1 MIERFRARIS
11 FFHVTL
17 AVLVV
22 TGFAMRV
29 WGNRFGLPF
38 LYHEDEGEIVRRA
51 LRMPIDGPNPGWF
64 QYPTLYVYVQA
75 VAYAALCAVGRLTGS
90 ASSYPAFAD
99 AATLDP
105 SAVYA
110 VGRTVTAA
118 FGAATIAVTGAA
130 GRWLVSLDAR
140 GRDLA
145 GLAAAALVTIELL
158 EVEHA
163 HYITADVPMTLAA
176 TGVLLAV
183 ARLATSPEGGSIRE
197 YAVAGLLAGVAASI
211 KYPGALFAVAPLA
224 VYAQR
229 VGWRSRADWVARA
242 RDLRIPAA
250 AMASVVGFVA
260 GSPFV
265 VLDWRGFARDLGAEA
280 AHMRAGHLGF
290 ELVQNH
296 WTEVF
301 ANVLETGGLALL
313 VLAAAGVVT
322 VCLKKDVFG
331 RSLVVTLAILL
342 FFAASSNVLFAR
354 YLIPM
359 LPVAAL
365 LAAHAL
371 VTLAGAC
378 ARGRDRRR
386 GVLVA
391 VGLCAALA
399 LPGWLVAHRLAI
411 FSAPDTR
418 TESWNWVNANLLLP
432 GDRIAVEWKSIPRK
446 PLHFAVAETVPVV
459 YDIAR
464 LRVDGVTHVAI
475 TDRLYRRYL
484 KAPEIYPEQVAF
496 YRELLETSE
505 PVASF
510 SPFADDHG
518 RLTLDGAGAP
528 VIRRVK
534 SAVPW
539 SALTRRVC
547 SGPVI
552 LIFRLPELQR
562 MKTSTDLH
570 R

>member
-1 MIERFRARIS
+1 MIERFRARLS

-22 TGFAMRV
+22 TGFALRV

-75 VAYAALCAVGRLTGS
+75 VAYAALWAVARLTGS
-90 ASSYPAFAD
+90 ASTYAAFAD

-105 SAVYA
+105 SAVYSA
-110 VGRTVTAA
+110 GRTVTAA

-140 GRDLA
+140 GRDVA

-176 TGVLLAV
+176 ACVLLAV
-183 ARLATSPEGGSIRE
+183 ARLATAPEGGSIRE
-197 YAVAGLLAGVAASI
+197 YAVAGILAGVAASI

-224 VYAQR
+224 AYAQR
-229 VGWRSRADWVARA
+229 VGWRSRADWAARL
-242 RDLRIPAA
+242 RDFRIPAA
-250 AMASVVGFVA
+250 AVASVAGFVA

-296 WTEVF
+296 WAEVF
-301 ANVLETGGLALL
+301 ANVIETGGIALL
-313 VLAAAGVVT
+313 VLVAAGVVT
-322 VCLKKDVFG
+322 VSLKKDVFG
-331 RSLVVTLAILL
+331 RSLVVTLSVLV

-359 LPVAAL
+359 LPVAAI

-371 VTLAGAC
+371 VTAAGAC
-378 ARGRDRRR
+378 ARGRDHRR

-391 VGLCAALA
+391 VGLCVALA
-399 LPGWLVAHRLAI
+399 LPAWLVAHRLAI

-418 TESWNWVNANLLLP
+418 TESWNWVNASLLVP

-446 PLHFAVAETVPVV
+446 PLSFAVAESVPVV
-459 YDIAR
+459 YDVAR
-464 LRVDGVTHVAI
+464 LRAAGVTHVAI

-484 KAPEIYPEQVAF
+484 RAPEIYPEQLEF
-496 YRELLETSE
+496 YRELLSTAE

-510 SPFADDHG
+510 TPFADDHG
-518 RLTLDGAGAP
+518 RLTLDGSGAP
-528 VIRRVK
+528 VVRRVK
-534 SAVPW
+534 SSVPW
-539 SALTRRVC
+539 SALTRRERA
-547 SGPVI
+547 GPVI
-552 LIFRLPELQR
+552 LIFRLSDP
-562 MKTSTDLH
+562 
-570 R
+570 

>member
-1 MIERFRARIS
+1 MIERFRARLS

-22 TGFAMRV
+22 TGFAMRI

-51 LRMPIDGPNPGWF
+51 LRMPVDGPNPGWF
-64 QYPTLYVYVQA
+64 QYPTLYVYVQSA
-75 VAYAALCAVGRLTGS
+75 AYAALWAASRLTGS
-90 ASSYPAFAD
+90 ASSYSQFAD

-110 VGRTVTAA
+110 VGRTVTASL
-118 FGAATIAVTGAA
+118 GAATIALTGAA
-130 GRWLVSLDAR
+130 GRWLVSLDSR
-140 GRDLA
+140 GRDIA

-176 TGVLLAV
+176 TCVLLAV
-183 ARLATSPEGGSIRE
+183 ARLAAAPNGGSSRE
-197 YAVAGLLAGVAASI
+197 YAIAGLLAGLAASI

-229 VGWRSRADWVARA
+229 VGWRTRADWVERA
-242 RDLRIPAA
+242 RDLRLPAA
-250 AMASVVGFVA
+250 AAASVVGFVA

-280 AHMRAGHLGF
+280 AHMRTGHLGF

-301 ANVLETGGLALL
+301 ANVLEAGGIALL
-313 VLAAAGVVT
+313 VVAAAGVVT
-322 VCLKKDVFG
+322 VSLKKDVFG
-331 RSLVVTLAILL
+331 RSLVVTLAVLV

-359 LPVAAL
+359 LPVAAI

-371 VTLAGAC
+371 VTVAGAC
-378 ARGRDRRR
+378 ARGSDRRR
-386 GVLVA
+386 EVLVA
-391 VGLCAALA
+391 VGLCVALA
-399 LPGWLVAHRLAI
+399 LPAWLVAHRLAI

-418 TESWNWVNANLLLP
+418 TESWNWVNANLVAP

-446 PLHFAVAETVPVV
+446 PLRFAVAESIPVV

-464 LRVDGVTHVAI
+464 LRADGVTHVAI

-484 KAPEIYPEQVAF
+484 RAPDIYPEQVAF
-496 YRELLETSE
+496 YRELLATAE

-510 SPFADDHG
+510 TPFADDHG
-518 RLTLDGAGAP
+518 RLMLDGAGVP
-528 VIRRVK
+528 IVHRVK

-539 SALTRRVC
+539 SALTRRVR

-552 LIFRLPELQR
+552 LVFRLR
-562 MKTSTDLH
+562 ASTDEH

>member
-1 MIERFRARIS
+1 MIERFRARLS

-22 TGFAMRV
+22 TGVALRV

-75 VAYAALCAVGRLTGS
+75 VAYAALWAVARLTGS
-90 ASSYPAFAD
+90 ASTYSAFAD

-140 GRDLA
+140 GRDMA

-176 TGVLLAV
+176 TCVLLAV
-183 ARLATSPEGGSIRE
+183 ARLATAPEGGSIRE
-197 YAVAGLLAGVAASI
+197 YAVAGLLAGMAASI

-224 VYAQR
+224 AYAQR
-229 VGWRSRADWVARA
+229 VGWRSRADVAA
-242 RDLRIPAA
+242 RLRDFRIPAA
-250 AMASVVGFVA
+250 AVASVAGFVA

-296 WTEVF
+296 WAEVF
-301 ANVLETGGLALL
+301 ANVIETGGIALL
-313 VLAAAGVVT
+313 VLAAAGVAT
-322 VCLKKDVFG
+322 VSLKKDVFG
-331 RSLVVTLAILL
+331 RSLVVTLSVLV

-371 VTLAGAC
+371 VTAAGAC
-378 ARGRDRRR
+378 ARGRDHRR

-391 VGLCAALA
+391 VGLCVALA
-399 LPGWLVAHRLAI
+399 LPAWLVAHRLAI

-418 TESWNWVNANLLLP
+418 TESWNWVNANLLVP

-446 PLHFAVAETVPVV
+446 PLVFAVAESVPVV
-459 YDIAR
+459 YDVAR
-464 LRVDGVTHVAI
+464 LRAAGVTHVAI

-484 KAPEIYPEQVAF
+484 RAPEIYPEQVEF
-496 YRELLETSE
+496 YRELLATAE

-510 SPFADDHG
+510 TPFADDHG
-518 RLTLDGAGAP
+518 RLTLDGAGVP
-528 VIRRVK
+528 VVRRVK
-534 SAVPW
+534 SSVPW
-539 SALTRRVC
+539 SALARRERA
-547 SGPVI
+547 GPVI
-552 LIFRLPELQR
+552 LIFRLSDP
-562 MKTSTDLH
+562 
-570 R
+570 